1 MTKIYESKTYNYVM
15 PKFYKGCN
23 LLMFWLVIWF
33 TMNFVPSMYVYHE
46 RDPTIERPSNYV
58 PKSQRW
64 ARTNTVITY
73 STRVVTTPSHMISNW
88 IGLYESTWHEKKT
101 LWAKQRQCRNAR
113 EVAKRM
119 TESEEEDEEEFQRPK
134 RPRRRTNARSRYRS
148 KYREP
153 YEKRRPFRKL
163 FKKLIVNEAINVMGA
178 TNSKGERVHDNI
190 ARFDTDSAKIGID
203 NRCSACISHCIDD
216 FEGPVRRVNRAIKGF
231 GGERV
236 MEVFQGTIVWK
247 WCDNNDMVHR
257 FKIPNS
263 YYVPEG
269 KVRLLSPQ
277 HWARTQVGSSVKE
290 REGTGE
296 KTLAHKTILF
306 WGNGRYQLDVYL
318 GAQDNVATFY
328 LAPGFKKFG
337 LYCQE
342 CKIDYDATMDD
353 PLIADATTA
362 VSDDEDDGDD
372 DVTAEPPKQQRL
384 PLWSRITGLPIGRQQ
399 AQREASTPTHTPT
412 QSDFNL
418 NGPATGNRLTEYYQ

>member
-1 MTKIYESKTYNYVM
+1 
-15 PKFYKGCN
+15 
-23 LLMFWLVIWF
+23 
-33 TMNFVPSMYVYHE
+33 
-46 RDPTIERPSNYV
+46 
-58 PKSQRW
+58 
-64 ARTNTVITY
+64 
-73 STRVVTTPSHMISNW
+73 
-88 IGLYESTWHEKKT
+88 
-101 LWAKQRQCRNAR
+101 
-113 EVAKRM
+113 
-119 TESEEEDEEEFQRPK
+119 
-134 RPRRRTNARSRYRS
+134 
-148 KYREP
+148 
-153 YEKRRPFRKL
+153 
-163 FKKLIVNEAINVMGA
+163 MGA

-247 WCDNNDMVHR
+247 WCDNNGMVHR

-277 HWARTQVGSSVKE
+277 HWARTQIGSSVKE

-418 NGPATGNRLTEYYQ
+418 NGPATGNRPKPVVIEEEEDRQPTTDASLLLRYHHKFGHIFIRETPQHGQTKHHSEKTGELSGACLQLMHVCQSNKATMAKQTAQGFLQHTSGNKTRRSGVSGSTGVTHTRTCCATYRKAYHQEIQIRDSVR